1 MTAMPVGI
9 LVMGA
14 VMWLVTIFY
23 ANLGMH
29 ANSYHSLVS
38 FLGAIAAT
46 YFITQFSKW
55 LRGRIPDC
63 GRNWHASPDSHRKS
77 SPATSRLP

>member
-1 MTAMPVGI
+1 MRAVPAGI

-14 VMWLVTIFY
+14 VMARDDFLCES
-23 ANLGMH
+23 GMH
-29 ANSYHSLVS
+29 ANSYHRAVS

-55 LRGRIPDC
+55 LYRVPALG
-63 GRNWHASPDSHRKS
+63 GFSELVRKKFDLYL
-77 SPATSRLP
+77 LPPCD